1 MASILLA
8 LLVRLTPFPA
18 EPVRTG
24 AVMMLP
30 VPWLIL
36 PAALSVSLPVAA
48 VVRLAFSARSP
59 AVVLRLILLAT
70 MGPDVIRDW
79 ALFTLTSPLTL
90 SLARDLM
97 KLAPVRLS
105 ESKKSL

>member
-79 ALFTLTSPLTL
+79 ALFTLTSPVAL
-90 SLARDLM
+90 SLARDPILF
-97 KLAPVRLS
+97 APFRLTAS
-105 ESKKSL
+105 R

>member
-79 ALFTLTSPLTL
+79 ALFTLTSLVAL
-90 SLARDLM
+90 SLARDPILF
-97 KLAPVRLS
+97 APFRLTAS
-105 ESKKSL
+105 R